1 MNFNWVFFFPQVGA
15 LEGDEEL
22 TPLGHHLAK
31 LPVDV
36 LIGKVCTKYSLTR
49 VPSHFL
55 DALLIFAY
63 HFSLLACPFAA
74 PYTAFL

>member
-1 MNFNWVFFFPQVGA
+1 MWIYVLCSRDKFVELCNIIDQMLQVGA

-36 LIGKVCTKYSLTR
+36 LIGKV
-49 VPSHFL
+49 
-55 DALLIFAY
+55 
-63 HFSLLACPFAA
+63 
-74 PYTAFL
+74 

>member
-1 MNFNWVFFFPQVGA
+1 MYLLSYNETKMVQVGA

-36 LIGKVCTKYSLTR
+36 LIGKVYTNYY
-49 VPSHFL
+49 FL
-55 DALLIFAY
+55 L
-63 HFSLLACPFAA
+63 FSKD
-74 PYTAFL
+74 